1 MVQLD
6 GKTVDQIIEYF
17 KKDTTGIRGLAF
29 VPVFDDSPEK
39 IKEILLRF
47 KNAGF
52 TMPNRIPGTY
62 FECIFIDL
70 NKKTMEVG
78 IFEKY
83 GIRIYSVASCSVLEG
98 VLDYFYPINREDA

>member
-39 IKEILLRF
+39 IKEILLCQTEF
-47 KNAGF
+47 LVHILNAYLL
-52 TMPNRIPGTY
+52 I
-62 FECIFIDL
+62 
-70 NKKTMEVG
+70 
-78 IFEKY
+78 
-83 GIRIYSVASCSVLEG
+83 
-98 VLDYFYPINREDA
+98 